1 MGEVRLTGSQVR
13 QAVGLNS
20 ANFRVR
26 VEGDDL
32 VFTTLGYG
40 HGVGLSQYGARYLAL
55 DGQTYD
61 EILAHYYPGTQ
72 LRLEG

>member
-1 MGEVRLTGSQVR
+1 MTGSQVR
-13 QAVGLNS
+13 QIADLNS
-20 ANFRVR
+20 ANFTVR
-26 VEGDDL
+26 VQGADL
-32 VFTTLGYG
+32 VFSTVGYG

-61 EILAHYYPGTQ
+61 QILSHYYPGTQ